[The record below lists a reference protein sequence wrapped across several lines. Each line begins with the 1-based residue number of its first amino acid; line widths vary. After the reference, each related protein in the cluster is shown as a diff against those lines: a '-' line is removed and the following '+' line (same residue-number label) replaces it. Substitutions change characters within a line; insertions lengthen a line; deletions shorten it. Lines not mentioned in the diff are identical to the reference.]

1 MNKKKAAAILE
12 EMADLMEVTGS
23 NPFRIRAFRNAG
35 RIVPTLEGDIT
46 ADRLAGVKGIGK
58 GLSEIILSLLQSDSH
73 PLLEDL
79 YEKVSPGV
87 RELLQIPGLGPK
99 KVRTL
104 VEHLGIDNP
113 GELLYVIYQ
122 NRLLD
127 LPGFGE
133 KTQRALG
140 LQLES
145 KEARRHE
152 IHLDRA
158 LDLARTWQTSLPS
171 LIPSGLLRRFDRTIG
186 LLTFVLSDRE
196 KGNIG
201 DILPDGSWEQKGRT
215 LHSWHHHTP
224 VEIHLA
230 EEKTEI
236 LRLWE
241 TTGSPSH
248 VEAVKRRI
256 VESGADLPSHP
267 ESEEAIY
274 SLAELPW
281 IPPELRESGNDL
293 TFTASF
299 DLSTLL
305 KPEDIRGCL
314 HNHTVWSDGIHTLEE
329 MASAARD
336 LGWSFLGFADH
347 SQSAYYARGLETRR
361 LLEQTREIHALR
373 QSIPDL
379 SLFTGVECDILPD
392 GSLDYPDEVL
402 ESLDFVVA
410 SVHTRFSLTREEQ
423 TERILRAIA
432 NPHVDILGHPTGR
445 LLLAR
450 EPYDADMDRILEAA
464 ARHRIMIEINA
475 NPHRLDLDWTRV
487 KTALDLDIPLMI
499 NPDAHMTD
507 GLTDVLYGVMVGRK
521 GFLTREACAN
531 TWSPE
536 RLRSWLGG
544 DRG

>member
-1 MNKKKAAAILE
+1 ML
-12 EMADLMEVTGS
+12 
-23 NPFRIRAFRNAG
+23 FR
-35 RIVPTLEGDIT
+35 
-46 ADRLAGVKGIGK
+46 
-58 GLSEIILSLLQSDSH
+58 S
-73 PLLEDL
+73 
-79 YEKVSPGV
+79 
-87 RELLQIPGLGPK
+87 
-99 KVRTL
+99 
-104 VEHLGIDNP
+104 
-113 GELLYVIYQ
+113 
-122 NRLLD
+122 
-127 LPGFGE
+127 
-133 KTQRALG
+133 
-140 LQLES
+140 
-145 KEARRHE
+145 
-152 IHLDRA
+152 
-158 LDLARTWQTSLPS
+158 
-171 LIPSGLLRRFDRTIG
+171 
-186 LLTFVLSDRE
+186 E

-445 LLLAR
+445 LLLAQIGRASCR
-450 EPYDADMDRILEAA
+450 E
-464 ARHRIMIEINA
+464 
-475 NPHRLDLDWTRV
+475 
-487 KTALDLDIPLMI
+487 
-499 NPDAHMTD
+499 
-507 GLTDVLYGVMVGRK
+507 
-521 GFLTREACAN
+521 
-531 TWSPE
+531 
-536 RLRSWLGG
+536 
-544 DRG
+544 RG